1 MASRISKGESLYI
14 PFRGGYSISDS
25 QLKPRMYKSVDAFRK
40 SFPGHY
46 LGTKDVELVEYTPVV
61 RGHWKY
67 GTRGAVCSVCG
78 FERHLDDNFGA
89 AISCPNCSAKMDG
102 DVNDQSDNLL

>member
-1 MASRISKGESLYI
+1 METENRLIYANKLREQFDDIPPYIGLAGSLVQQYI
-14 PFRGGYSISDS
+14 DKAPT
-25 QLKPRMYKSVDAFRK
+25 VDA
-40 SFPGHY
+40 
-46 LGTKDVELVEYTPVV
+46 VEVV
-61 RGHWKY
+61 RGRWKY
-67 GTRGAVCSVCG
+67 GTRAAVCSVCG